1 MSLWGCRMAEINK
14 VCKVCGNGFISTCH
28 NKAYCSEECAI
39 MGRRELERIKRIR
52 TKNKNKNTLS
62 RSEIEAEARKHG
74 MHYGM
79 WVGLKG
85 L

>member
-1 MSLWGCRMAEINK
+1 MAEINK
-14 VCKVCGNGFISTCH
+14 SCKICGNAFVTTCH

-39 MGRRELERIKRIR
+39 MGRRELDRLKRIR
-52 TKNKNKNTLS
+52 LKNKGKKVTT
-62 RSEIEAEARKHG
+62 RAEIEAEARKHG

-79 WVGLKG
+79 HVGLNG

>member
-1 MSLWGCRMAEINK
+1 MNAAKK
-14 VCKVCGNGFISTCH
+14 VCKICGNEFMAKCH

-39 MGRRELERIKRIR
+39 MGRRELDRINRIR
-52 TKNKNKNTLS
+52 AKHKDNKSLS